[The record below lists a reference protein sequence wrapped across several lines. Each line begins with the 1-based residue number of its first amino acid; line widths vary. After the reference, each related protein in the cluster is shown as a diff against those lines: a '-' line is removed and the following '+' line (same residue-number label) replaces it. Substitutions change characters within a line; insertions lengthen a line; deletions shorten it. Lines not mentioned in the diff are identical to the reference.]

1 METDVQDLR
10 GLLVFARVVEALSF
24 SRAAE
29 QLGVTKSAVSKQ
41 VAQLEAQLGVQL
53 LSRTTRKLS
62 LTDVGE
68 RVYTAAKEL
77 LATIEAARDA
87 AHDHGATMMGHLR
100 IAAPAVLGRS
110 YIAPWATAF
119 LREHVQ
125 LSMELVLGDAFL
137 DLVESR
143 IDVAVRV
150 GRVAD
155 ASLVSRKVTRVDLA
169 VCASPSYLAEHG
181 APTVPEDFEKHEW
194 VQHTPFVQESQLTLL
209 RGRRS
214 VTVPVRGRLNCN
226 DGAGGVRAA
235 VEGFCLVVAPEFEL
249 CDEVRSGR
257 LVRVAGNFQ
266 LPQLDLQVVFPP
278 RRHVSSK
285 VRAWVEFIST
295 RLKEAPWRLAP

>member
-1 METDVQDLR
+1 METLVQDLR
-10 GLLVFARVVEALSF
+10 GLLVFSRVVEAQSF

-41 VAQLEAQLGVQL
+41 VAQLEAQMGVQL

-62 LTDVGE
+62 LTEVGE
-68 RVYTAAKEL
+68 RVYAAAKEL
-77 LATIEAARDA
+77 LCTVEAARDA
-87 AHDHGATMMGHLR
+87 ARDHGGTMMGHLR
-100 IAAPAVLGRS
+100 VTAPAVLGRS

-119 LREHVQ
+119 LAEHPQ
-125 LSMELVLGDAFL
+125 LSMELVLGDHFV

-143 IDVAVRV
+143 IDLAVRV
-150 GRVAD
+150 GRVVD
-155 ASLVSRKVTRVDLA
+155 ASLVTKKITRVSL
-169 VCASPSYLAEHG
+169 VICAAPSYLARHG
-181 APTVPEDFEKHEW
+181 SPEEPEDFAKHEW
-194 VQHTPFVQESQLTLL
+194 VQHTPFTQESQLTLL
-209 RGRRS
+209 RGRRT
-214 VTVPVRGRLNCN
+214 VTVPTRGRLNCN

-257 LVRVAGNFQ
+257 LVKIAGNFQ

-285 VRAWVEFIST
+285 LRAWVDFLSE
-295 RLKEAPWRLAP
+295 RLRAGPWKLTD